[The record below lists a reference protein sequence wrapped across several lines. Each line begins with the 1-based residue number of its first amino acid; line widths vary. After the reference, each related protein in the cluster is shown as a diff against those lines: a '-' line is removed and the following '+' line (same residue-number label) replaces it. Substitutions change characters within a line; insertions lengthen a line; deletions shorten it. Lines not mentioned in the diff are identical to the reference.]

1 MNKFGDRL
9 LNGGIRGVLKK
20 VGKQAGLEKNFH
32 THCCRHTFATN
43 LLARGANLQ
52 FIADEMGHADLNT
65 TRIYAQIP
73 SEDKRLKY
81 KNIMG

>member
-1 MNKFGDRL
+1 
-9 LNGGIRGVLKK
+9 
-20 VGKQAGLEKNFH
+20 
-32 THCCRHTFATN
+32 

-73 SEDKRLKY
+73 LEDKRLKY